1 MFLLSQIRYALHCMV
16 QFGVQH
22 TVSSTELGNK
32 NPAFMSSAYQA
43 GTAFTLLLFVDRL
56 ES

>member
-1 MFLLSQIRYALHCMV
+1 MV